1 MFDRRPVDNFPDV
14 LRQEREGKDR
24 NGHERD
30 HLAMNVTIWPFQKQ
44 PPKCIIT
51 VDLSDKNATVME
63 NAWF

>member
-1 MFDRRPVDNFPDV
+1 MSKLACLTGGLLTTSQTSLGKRGR
-14 LRQEREGKDR
+14 ERTAM
-24 NGHERD
+24 
-30 HLAMNVTIWPFQKQ
+30 AMNVTIWPFQKQ